1 MSKRFNVRI
10 GINPIGWSNDDL
22 PALGGETPLE
32 TTLAEGREIGYEGFE
47 LGNKFPREPQAL
59 KAKLGEYGLACVS
72 GWYSGRLAKSSVK
85 EEIERVAP
93 HVELLTQNGATVM
106 VYGEVQDAIQGEL
119 DTPLHKRPRFPGES
133 EWRAYCGRLTEFARQ
148 LLQKG
153 LRLAYHH
160 HMGAYCET
168 PEEVDALMR
177 LTGEEVGLLF
187 DTGHMAF
194 GGAGPDGVVAIL
206 ERHASRIC
214 HVHCKDVRPNVL
226 KLARNNGWS
235 FLQAV
240 LNGAFTVPG
249 DGAIDFEAVLRA
261 LARGGYSGW
270 LVVEA
275 EQDPSVAPSYQYAM
289 KGYLTLRAIV
299 DAINSQSMRVA

>member
-1 MSKRFNVRI
+1 MSKFNVRI

-32 TTLAEGREIGYEGFE
+32 TVLSEGREIGYEGFE
-47 LGNKFPREPQAL
+47 LGNKFPREPKAL

-93 HVELLTQNGATVM
+93 HFELLAFNGATLM
-106 VYGEVQDAIQGEL
+106 VYGEVQDSIQGEF
-119 DTPLHKRPRFPGES
+119 DTPLYKRPSFNKES
-133 EWRAYCGRLTEFARQ
+133 EWRAYGGRLTEFGRH
-148 LLQKG
+148 LLKKG
-153 LRLAYHH
+153 VRLAYHH
-160 HMGAYCET
+160 HMGAYCEA
-168 PEEVDALMR
+168 PEEVDTLMR
-177 LTGEEVGLLF
+177 LTGAEVGLLF

-194 GGAGPDGVVAIL
+194 GGAGAEGVAAVLEKHVA
-206 ERHASRIC
+206 RVC
-214 HVHCKDVRPNVL
+214 HVHCKDVRPQVL

-235 FLQAV
+235 FMQSV

-249 DGAIDFEAVLRA
+249 DGAIDFDAVLRT
-261 LARGGYSGW
+261 LARAGYAGW

-275 EQDPSVAPSYQYAM
+275 EQDPAVAPSYPYAQ
-289 KGYLTLRAIV
+289 KGYRTLQAIV
-299 DAINSQSMRVA
+299 EAINALPQRTA